1 MALLTERSVPP
12 AMADARAAACLAVL
26 MDAAD
31 QISDTN
37 HSRVKL
43 AGSLSRDRE
52 RSRPLKRRREVR
64 RV

>member
-1 MALLTERSVPP
+1 
-12 AMADARAAACLAVL
+12 MADARAAACLAVL